1 MDGHNLVLS
10 CQMLLIVE
18 ICQRSLGRARLMD
31 VTWPHVL
38 PLIAAAKMFNQ
49 PMLHRVNR
57 R

>member
-18 ICQRSLGRARLMD
+18 ISQRSLGRARLMD

-49 PMLHRVNR
+49 PMLHSVNR